1 MTQRFTLHKLKEARL
16 RSKGGYNGT
25 HHLHPKKIEEGDWVI
40 VCGSS
45 SPDNQHSS
53 VGSLGSDG
61 SGAVRGK

>member
-1 MTQRFTLHKLKEARL
+1 MRSFDRVHDLRL
-16 RSKGGYNGT
+16 
-25 HHLHPKKIEEGDWVI
+25 KKIEEGDWVI